1 MGFFDKLFGGKHDAA
16 PKFAGEKMTV
26 MAPIDGTVIPL
37 EQIPDETFA
46 TAILGPGCGIEPTG
60 DTVYAPFDGTITQV
74 ASTLHAIGITS
85 DDGIELLIHVGM
97 DTVEM
102 QGKGFTA
109 LVKEEQKVKAG
120 TALLKVDR
128 SGRHPRCQ
136 PPHHHRRH
144 RDQRRRPA
152 KAPYHRGRHRLH
164 RHAAVQIRVRCK
176 KTSAVGRC
184 LFCYA
189 HAFSGLYCRTRSET
203 RPLKNWMK
211 GPRQNAQMR
220 VPRPTRPPRS
230 QQSRAQKASV
240 KTRQP
245 KYWKCV

>member
-97 DTVEM
+97 DTIALR
-102 QGKGFTA
+102 GSGFTP
-109 LVKEEQKVKAG
+109 LVREGQAVKAG
-120 TALLKVDR
+120 TSLLNVDLDAIR
-128 SGRHPRCQ
+128 
-136 PPHHHRRH
+136 
-144 RDQRRRPA
+144 
-152 KAPYHRGRHRLH
+152 
-164 RHAAVQIRVRCK
+164 AAGLS
-176 KTSAVGRC
+176 TESAVIVTNADDLPKLHIIAGGIVSTGTP
-184 LFCYA
+184 LFK
-189 HAFSGLYCRTRSET
+189 FE
-203 RPLKNWMK
+203 
-211 GPRQNAQMR
+211 
-220 VPRPTRPPRS
+220 
-230 QQSRAQKASV
+230 
-240 KTRQP
+240 
-245 KYWKCV
+245 